1 VKRALNHQGQ
11 RHVPAPP
18 DARRAGAGPA
28 VAQDRR
34 NVRRGGLHGCH
45 IERLAVRG
53 AEATHAREYRQ
64 GRPQLAT
71 RPGAGISLDASIVSR
86 FCQSQIGGSHAK
98 AILPEIEKRLG
109 AYKVVKV
116 AAIEHV

>member
-1 VKRALNHQGQ
+1 
-11 RHVPAPP
+11 
-18 DARRAGAGPA
+18 
-28 VAQDRR
+28 
-34 NVRRGGLHGCH
+34 
-45 IERLAVRG
+45 
-53 AEATHAREYRQ
+53 
-64 GRPQLAT
+64 
-71 RPGAGISLDASIVSR
+71 VSR